1 MVTPK
6 KILPL
11 LPPKAPNLPIG
22 PLNYTQEYINQL
34 LNILRLYFTQ
44 VDNFSLSTSTPDS
57 GTTANRPTEFLLVG
71 QFYYDTTL
79 SKPIYWNG
87 TVWKDS
93 AGTTV

>member
-1 MVTPK
+1 MVTPNK
-6 KILPL
+6 TIRPLPSR
-11 LPPKAPNLPIG
+11 APNLPIG
-22 PLNYTQEYINQL
+22 PLNYNQEYINQL
-34 LNILRLYFTQ
+34 LNVLRLYFNQ
-44 VDNFSLSTSTPDS
+44 VDNFSLSLTTPDS

-79 SKPIYWNG
+79 VKPIYWNG

>member
-1 MVTPK
+1 MVTPNK
-6 KILPL
+6 NIRPLPSR
-11 LPPKAPNLPIG
+11 APNLPIG
-22 PLNYTQEYINQL
+22 PVNYAQDYINQL
-34 LNILRLYFTQ
+34 LNVLRLYFNQ
-44 VDNFSLSTSTPDS
+44 IDNFSLATTTPDS

-79 SKPIYWNG
+79 VKPIYWNG

>member
-1 MVTPK
+1 VALVNKLIPSK
-6 KILPL
+6 SAALPV
-11 LPPKAPNLPIG
+11 G
-22 PLNYTQEYINQL
+22 TVDYTRQYQDQFS
-34 LNILRLYFTQ
+34 NILRLYFNQ
-44 VDNFSLSTSTPDS
+44 VDNFSLATATPDS